1 LINEGCGVPLASWFF
16 VPEDCLPAIAVAS
29 PLVEHK
35 DSGKVGDVEHFLEQ
49 RVGQVVE
56 RQASSLRIAVS

>member
-1 LINEGCGVPLASWFF
+1 LVNEGCGVSLASWFF

-29 PLVEHK
+29 PLVEHEN
-35 DSGKVGDVEHFLEQ
+35 SGKVGDVEHFLEQ

-56 RQASSLRIAVS
+56 R